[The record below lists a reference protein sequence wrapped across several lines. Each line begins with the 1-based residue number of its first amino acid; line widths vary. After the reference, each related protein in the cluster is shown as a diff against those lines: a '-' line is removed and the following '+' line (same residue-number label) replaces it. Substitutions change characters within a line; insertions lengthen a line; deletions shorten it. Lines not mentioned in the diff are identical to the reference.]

1 MGNIRAKLKS
11 NTFHVKLLCL
21 PFYCKRTFKWPK
33 QTSYDSILLMVVRQ
47 TENMIKYFC
56 SEPKGPQTFSLASD
70 HHFDGHSLAS
80 I

>member
-11 NTFHVKLLCL
+11 NTF
-21 PFYCKRTFKWPK
+21 KRTFKWPK

-56 SEPKGPQTFSLASD
+56 SEPKGPFAR
-70 HHFDGHSLAS
+70 
-80 I
+80 